1 MKKIFIFYFLF
12 LFISG
17 CGYTSLYK
25 NNDIKDTSL
34 NFDIIETTGDSDINK
49 NIIINLKQ
57 YSDKNLTKIIPV
69 KINSN
74 YSKSS
79 ISKDKKGKTS
89 AYAIV
94 VTTNFDLIKKDK
106 DSKKITIMEKIN
118 INNIDDVFELKSYE
132 LKIKK
137 DISRSIVRQ
146 FIEKVHVIEWY

>member
-49 NIIINLKQ
+49 NIIINLKN
-57 YSDKNLTKIIPV
+57 YSDKNLTKIIPI

-89 AYAIV
+89 VYAIV
-94 VTTNFDLIKKDK
+94 VTTNFNLIKEDK
-106 DSKKITIMEKIN
+106 DSKKITITEKIN

-146 FIEKVHVIEWY
+146 FVEKMHVIE

>member
-25 NNDIKDTSL
+25 NNNIKDTSL

-49 NIIINLKQ
+49 NIIINLKN
-57 YSDKNLTKIIPV
+57 YSDKNLTKIIPI

-89 AYAIV
+89 VYAIV
-94 VTTNFDLIKKDK
+94 VTTNFNLIKEDK
-106 DSKKITIMEKIN
+106 DSKKITITEKIN

-146 FIEKVHVIEWY
+146 FVEKVHVIE

>member
-49 NIIINLKQ
+49 NIIINLKN
-57 YSDKNLTKIIPV
+57 YSDKNLTKIIPI

-94 VTTNFDLIKKDK
+94 VTTNFNLIKKDK

-146 FIEKVHVIEWY
+146 FVEKVHVIE

>member
-1 MKKIFIFYFLF
+1 MKKIFIFYILF

-25 NNDIKDTSL
+25 NNDIKNILL
-34 NFDIIETTGDSDINK
+34 NFDIIETNGDNDINK
-49 NIIINLKQ
+49 SIISNLKY
-57 YSDKNLTKIIPV
+57 YSDDKVTKVIPV
-69 KINSN
+69 KIDSS

-79 ISKDKKGKTS
+79 ISKDKKGKTT

-94 VTTNFDLIKKDK
+94 VTTNFNLIEKDRNT
-106 DSKKITIMEKIN
+106 KKIIITEKIN
-118 INNIDDVFELKSYE
+118 INNIDDVFELRSYE

-146 FIEKVHVIEWY
+146 FVERIHVIE

>member
-49 NIIINLKQ
+49 NIIINLKN
-57 YSDKNLTKIIPV
+57 YSDKNLTKIIPI

-89 AYAIV
+89 VYAIV
-94 VTTNFDLIKKDK
+94 VTTNFNLIKEDK
-106 DSKKITIMEKIN
+106 DSKKITITEKIN

-146 FIEKVHVIEWY
+146 FVEKVHVIE

>member
-1 MKKIFIFYFLF
+1 MKKIFIFYILF

-25 NNDIKDTSL
+25 NNDIKNILL
-34 NFDIIETTGDSDINK
+34 NFDIIETTGDNDINK
-49 NIIINLKQ
+49 SIISNLKY
-57 YSDKNLTKIIPV
+57 YSDDKVTKVIPV
-69 KINSN
+69 KIDSS

-79 ISKDKKGKTS
+79 ISKDKKGKTT

-94 VTTNFDLIKKDK
+94 VTTNFNLIEKDGNT
-106 DSKKITIMEKIN
+106 KKIIITEKIN
-118 INNIDDVFELKSYE
+118 INNIDDVFELRSYE

-146 FIEKVHVIEWY
+146 FVERMHVIE

>member
-49 NIIINLKQ
+49 NIIINLKN
-57 YSDKNLTKIIPV
+57 YRDKNLTKIIPI

-94 VTTNFDLIKKDK
+94 VTTNFNLIKKDK

-146 FIEKVHVIEWY
+146 FVEKVHVIE

>member
-49 NIIINLKQ
+49 NIVINLKH

-94 VTTNFDLIKKDK
+94 VTTNFNLIKKDK

-146 FIEKVHVIEWY
+146 FVEKVHVIE

>member
-1 MKKIFIFYFLF
+1 MKKILIFYILF

-25 NNDIKDTSL
+25 NNDIKNILL
-34 NFDIIETTGDSDINK
+34 NFDIIETTGDNDINK
-49 NIIINLKQ
+49 SIINSLKY
-57 YSDKNLTKIIPV
+57 YSDDKVTKLIRI
-69 KINSN
+69 KINSS

-79 ISKDKKGKTS
+79 ISKDKKGKTT

-94 VTTNFDLIKKDK
+94 VTTNFNLIKKDEAT
-106 DSKKITIMEKIN
+106 KKIIITEKIN
-118 INNIDDVFELKSYE
+118 INNIDDVYELKNYE

-146 FIEKVHVIEWY
+146 FVERMHLKK

>member
-1 MKKIFIFYFLF
+1 MKKILIFYILF

-25 NNDIKDTSL
+25 NNDIKNILL
-34 NFDIIETTGDSDINK
+34 NFDIIETNGDNDINK
-49 NIIINLKQ
+49 SIISNLKY
-57 YSDKNLTKIIPV
+57 YSDDKVTKVIPV
-69 KINSN
+69 KIDSS

-79 ISKDKKGKTS
+79 ISKDKKGKTT

-94 VTTNFDLIKKDK
+94 VTTNFNLIEKDGNT
-106 DSKKITIMEKIN
+106 KKIIITEKIN
-118 INNIDDVFELKSYE
+118 INNIDDVFELRSYE

-146 FIEKVHVIEWY
+146 FVERIHVIE

>member
-1 MKKIFIFYFLF
+1 MKKIFIFYILF

-25 NNDIKDTSL
+25 NNDIKNILL
-34 NFDIIETTGDSDINK
+34 NFDIIETNGDNDINK
-49 NIIINLKQ
+49 SIISNLKY
-57 YSDKNLTKIIPV
+57 YSDDKVTKVIPV
-69 KINSN
+69 KIDSS

-79 ISKDKKGKTS
+79 ISKDKKGKTT

-94 VTTNFDLIKKDK
+94 VTTNFNLIEKDGNT
-106 DSKKITIMEKIN
+106 KKIIITEKIN
-118 INNIDDVFELKSYE
+118 INNIDDVFELRSYE

-146 FIEKVHVIEWY
+146 FVERIHVIE

>member
-49 NIIINLKQ
+49 NIIINLKN
-57 YSDKNLTKIIPV
+57 YRDKNLTKIIPI

-89 AYAIV
+89 VYAIV
-94 VTTNFDLIKKDK
+94 VTTNFNLIKEDK
-106 DSKKITIMEKIN
+106 DSKKITITEKIN

-146 FIEKVHVIEWY
+146 FVEKVHVIE

>member
-49 NIIINLKQ
+49 NIIINLKN
-57 YSDKNLTKIIPV
+57 YSDKNLTKIIPI

-79 ISKDKKGKTS
+79 ISKDKTGKTS

-94 VTTNFDLIKKDK
+94 VTTNFNLIKKDK

-118 INNIDDVFELKSYE
+118 INNFDDVFELKSYE

-146 FIEKVHVIEWY
+146 FVEKVHVIE

>member
-1 MKKIFIFYFLF
+1 MKKIFIFYILF

-25 NNDIKDTSL
+25 NNDIKNILL
-34 NFDIIETTGDSDINK
+34 NFDIIETTGDNDINK
-49 NIIINLKQ
+49 SIISNLKY
-57 YSDKNLTKIIPV
+57 YSDDKVTKVIPV
-69 KINSN
+69 KIDSS

-79 ISKDKKGKTS
+79 ISKDKKGKTT

-94 VTTNFDLIKKDK
+94 VTTNFNLIEKDGNT
-106 DSKKITIMEKIN
+106 KKIIITEKIN
-118 INNIDDVFELKSYE
+118 INNIDDVFELRSYE

-146 FIEKVHVIEWY
+146 FVERMRVIE

>member
-12 LFISG
+12 LSISG

-49 NIIINLKQ
+49 NIIINLKN
-57 YSDKNLTKIIPV
+57 YSDKNLTKIIPI

-89 AYAIV
+89 VYAIV
-94 VTTNFDLIKKDK
+94 VTTNFNLIKEDK
-106 DSKKITIMEKIN
+106 DSKKITITEKIN

-146 FIEKVHVIEWY
+146 FVEKVHVIE

>member
-1 MKKIFIFYFLF
+1 MKKILIFYILF

-25 NNDIKDTSL
+25 NNDIKNILL
-34 NFDIIETTGDSDINK
+34 NFDIIETTGDNDINK
-49 NIIINLKQ
+49 SIINNLKY
-57 YSDKNLTKIIPV
+57 YSNDKVTKLIPI
-69 KINSN
+69 KIDSS

-79 ISKDKKGKTS
+79 ISKDKKGKTT

-94 VTTNFDLIKKDK
+94 VTTNFNLIKKDE
-106 DSKKITIMEKIN
+106 DTKKIIITEKIN
-118 INNIDDVFELKSYE
+118 INNIDDVYELKNYE

-146 FIEKVHVIEWY
+146 FVERMHLKK

>member
-1 MKKIFIFYFLF
+1 MKKILIFYILF

-25 NNDIKDTSL
+25 NNDIKNILL
-34 NFDIIETTGDSDINK
+34 NFDIIETTGDNDINK
-49 NIIINLKQ
+49 SIINNLKY
-57 YSDKNLTKIIPV
+57 YSNDKVTKLIPI
-69 KINSN
+69 KIDSS

-79 ISKDKKGKTS
+79 ISKDKKGKTI

-94 VTTNFDLIKKDK
+94 VTTNFNLIKKDE
-106 DSKKITIMEKIN
+106 DTKKIIITEKIN
-118 INNIDDVFELKSYE
+118 INNIDDVYELKNYE

-146 FIEKVHVIEWY
+146 FVERMHLKK